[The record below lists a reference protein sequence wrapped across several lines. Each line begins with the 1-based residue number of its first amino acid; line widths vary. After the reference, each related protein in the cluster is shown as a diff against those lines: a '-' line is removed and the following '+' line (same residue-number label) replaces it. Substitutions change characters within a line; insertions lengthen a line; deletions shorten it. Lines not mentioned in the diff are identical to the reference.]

1 MATNVKHLIIIHSR
15 SRRPKPSHKTP
26 QNQCPGENRGYTCKS
41 WVPAFPRCSWQALNR
56 AHALSRGI
64 HREHVHSTSC
74 MPRARSLSCSGGEG
88 TSAEEEGTTAE
99 EDEEEAD
106 SAGGGTGAPFQA
118 PRKLLARMSQHR
130 CAFTKKLVRT
140 TRRVRVVYRQ
150 SAPPQTFLCAVPEG
164 DQKATS
170 LEMRGCHKPVEG

>member
-130 CAFTKKLVRT
+130 CAFTKNSCEPPGASGWCIAKARRLKLSSVPFLKGIKKQ
-140 TRRVRVVYRQ
+140 RR
-150 SAPPQTFLCAVPEG
+150 
-164 DQKATS
+164 
-170 LEMRGCHKPVEG
+170 